1 MSSFF
6 SSIAN
11 KAQSALNNTPLAQ
24 HIPGSS
30 HGAGTS
36 GESGG
41 SGGSNRYS
49 HTLESIHHQLRTFQ
63 QQYSSSTT
71 PAQKIITT
79 QKGVALDL
87 DNVSRDAQANSKEIY
102 LWGQQETD
110 DLKDVTDR
118 IAWLNYVQGQIA
130 SALAT
135 QLDAARAPFKVLRD
149 AETAIQPRR
158 TLRNNLENQIAKLEH
173 ENSKAATQRISEIK
187 TQLHKAQVDDH
198 EAEKEIDILKRK
210 ALRESEELRWKALRE
225 YGEKL
230 VLLSQAATTILP
242 VLPPIPSSP
251 TIPYTGA
258 ETTANVRASL
268 QRALDSY
275 TPGSSN
281 LSFPATSAADLQR
294 SDTRSF
300 GETHRKELDNIG
312 SPDAASQSGIPLTPP
327 ATATFPPS
335 GPPPQGFSSQQS
347 PTSSTQSLKAV
358 PVATTGISQAEKAS
372 LPASS
377 PPPSNQSPPLN
388 PAKLNQTP
396 APIPIQTESAS
407 ATASPDP
414 SDPSTKV
421 PSVLPTVAETGV
433 PKSAGPDGPGPASGS
448 LLDIKSDRTPP
459 TPVYGAAIP
468 TSAVGYETAEEE
480 KKRLEREERE
490 RLLRTGGSAPPT
502 SASAGAGDATK
513 YESAEEEKKKLE
525 RAERERV
532 LREGGSGGGKGPDNH
547 GPPPPGEGEGE
558 LPPYQEF

>member
-210 ALRESEELRWKALRE
+210 
-225 YGEKL
+225 
-230 VLLSQAATTILP
+230 
-242 VLPPIPSSP
+242 
-251 TIPYTGA
+251 
-258 ETTANVRASL
+258 
-268 QRALDSY
+268 
-275 TPGSSN
+275 
-281 LSFPATSAADLQR
+281 
-294 SDTRSF
+294 
-300 GETHRKELDNIG
+300 
-312 SPDAASQSGIPLTPP
+312 
-327 ATATFPPS
+327 
-335 GPPPQGFSSQQS
+335 
-347 PTSSTQSLKAV
+347 
-358 PVATTGISQAEKAS
+358 
-372 LPASS
+372 
-377 PPPSNQSPPLN
+377 
-388 PAKLNQTP
+388 
-396 APIPIQTESAS
+396 
-407 ATASPDP
+407 
-414 SDPSTKV
+414 V